1 MFAISA
7 RRVPRRVRV
16 RHLGAAMSSGVTV
29 VIATRNR
36 RHELLHTLERLR
48 ELVPAPPVVVVDNGS
63 TDGTAHAVRDQFA
76 NTVVLALPVNHGAAA
91 RNFGVVAARTPYVA
105 FSDDDSWWAPGALE
119 RAAAVLDSHPRLG
132 LVAARTLVGPMQR
145 PDPIT
150 PLLEHSPLPRSPD
163 APGPSVLGFLACS
176 AVLRRVAFCEV
187 GGFSS
192 LLFFVG
198 EERLL
203 CYDLATAG
211 WERAYRHDVVAYHH
225 PSANRPDSRRR
236 RVAEL
241 RNALLTA
248 VLRRPRSVAVAAATS
263 LVRFSMRDEAART
276 ALGEAV
282 VRLPAAL
289 RRRAPL
295 PPAVEEQIRML
306 EDAGR

>member
-1 MFAISA
+1 
-7 RRVPRRVRV
+7 
-16 RHLGAAMSSGVTV
+16 MSSGVTV

-36 RHELLHTLERLR
+36 CQELIHTLQRLHELM
-48 ELVPAPPVVVVDNGS
+48 PAPPVVVVDNGS
-63 TDGTAHAVRDQFA
+63 TDGTAQAVREQFA
-76 NTVVLALPVNHGAAA
+76 NTVVLALPTNRGAAA
-91 RNFGVVAARTPYVA
+91 RNIGVMAARTPYVA

-132 LVAARTLVGPMQR
+132 LVAAQTLVGPMQR

-150 PLLEHSPLPRSPD
+150 QLLERSPLPRSPD
-163 APGPSVLGFLACS
+163 SPGPSVLGFLACS
-176 AVLRRVAFCEV
+176 AVLRRTAFCEV

-211 WERAYRHDVVAYHH
+211 WERAYLHDVVAYHH
-225 PSANRPDSRRR
+225 PSSNRPDPQRR

-248 VLRRPRSVAVAAATS
+248 VLRRPRPVAVAAATA
-263 LVRFSMRDEAART
+263 LAQDSMWDGAART
-276 ALGEAV
+276 ALGEAL

-289 RRRAPL
+289 RRRAQL
-295 PPAVEEQIRML
+295 PPAVEEQVRML

>member
-1 MFAISA
+1 
-7 RRVPRRVRV
+7 
-16 RHLGAAMSSGVTV
+16 MSSGVTV

-36 RHELLHTLERLR
+36 RDELIRTLQRLHD
-48 ELVPAPPVVVVDNGS
+48 LVPAPPVIVVDNGS
-63 TDGTAHAVRDQFA
+63 TDGTAQAVGDQFA
-76 NTVVLALPVNHGAAA
+76 ATVVLALPRNHGAAA
-91 RNFGVVAARTPYVA
+91 RNLGVVAARTPYVA

-119 RAAAVLDSHPRLG
+119 RAAVVLDSHPRLG
-132 LVAARTLVGPMQR
+132 LVAARTLVGPMHR
-145 PDPIT
+145 ADPIT
-150 PLLEHSPLPRSPD
+150 LLLECSPLPRSPD

-176 AVLRRVAFCEV
+176 AVMRKAAFCEV

-211 WERAYRHDVVAYHH
+211 WERSYLHDIVAYHH
-225 PSANRPDSRRR
+225 PSSNRSDPQRR

-248 VLRRPRSVAVAAATS
+248 VLRRPRPVAVAAATS
-263 LVRFSMRDEAART
+263 LARDSMRDGVART
-276 ALGEAV
+276 ALGEAI

-295 PPAVEEQIRML
+295 PPAVEEQVRML
-306 EDAGR
+306 EDAG